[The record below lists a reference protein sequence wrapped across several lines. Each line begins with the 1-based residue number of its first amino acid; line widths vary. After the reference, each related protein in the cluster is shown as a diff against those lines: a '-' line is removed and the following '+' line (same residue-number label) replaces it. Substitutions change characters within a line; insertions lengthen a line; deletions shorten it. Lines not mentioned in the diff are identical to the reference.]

1 MREEIANLVYPVLT
15 HGIRLKE
22 RLADDEPP
30 DFATAQKELLGL
42 LQAAGQ
48 AQRLADF
55 VGEKQSDDSVRV
67 ERGDK
72 YLGIRYAL
80 VCWLDEIFILDSP
93 WKDKWSE
100 HSLEVDIYKSR
111 ERAWKFWEQADWAS
125 ARPAT
130 DGIEVFYLCV
140 MLGFRG
146 DKAGKPDEL
155 SAWCERIKAQIDQG
169 ADAEFNLPV
178 EGQPRTYVPVLS
190 GARRAQNMMVVAG
203 VALLVLIPFIVWLVM
218 LVLRGASGGAN

>member
-22 RLADDEPP
+22 RLTDDEPP
-30 DFATAQKELLGL
+30 DFATSQKELLGL

-55 VGEKQSDDSVRV
+55 VGDRPVDDSVRSV
-67 ERGDK
+67 RGDK
-72 YLGIRYAL
+72 FLGIRYAL

-93 WKDKWSE
+93 WKEQWTE
-100 HSLEVDIYKSR
+100 HSLEVDLYKSR

-125 ARPAT
+125 ARPGT
-130 DGIEVFYLCV
+130 DAIEVFYLCV

-146 DKAGKPDEL
+146 DKASKPDEL
-155 SAWCERIKAQIDQG
+155 AAWCERIKAQIDQG
-169 ADAEFNLPV
+169 ADAGFALPV
-178 EGQPRTYVPVLS
+178 EGQPRTYVPVLT
-190 GARRAQNMMVVAG
+190 GARRAQNMMVVAS
-203 VALLVLIPFIVWLVM
+203 VVLLLVVPFLMLFVM
-218 LVLRGASGGAN
+218 LALGD